1 MSTISDTQRRFIHEY
16 LADPNRNGAAAAAR
30 AGYGQSSAKQT
41 AYKLLHNAEIL
52 REMDR
57 QMKMHLAK
65 LEVDAEMVISGIVDT
80 INEAKASGSGAWQMQ
95 AQQRGYELLGKYLG
109 LFSERVESAADEKVI
124 ERLMRG
130 RKRAAGLLRGS
141 KFDISDASDDGNE
154 NQAADAED
162 SPSGDGKGEE
172 PVN

>member
-1 MSTISDTQRRFIHEY
+1 MSTINDMQRRFIHEY
-16 LADPNRNGAAAAAR
+16 LADPNRNGTQAAAR
-30 AGYGQSSAKQT
+30 AGYNRKGANRI
-41 AYKLLHNAEIL
+41 AYKLLHNPEIL
-52 REMDR
+52 QELDR

-80 INEAKASGSGAWQMQ
+80 INEAKASGTVAWQMQ

-141 KFDISDASDDGNE
+141 KYDIDDRDTDAAETAENE
-154 NQAADAED
+154 
-162 SPSGDGKGEE
+162 SSGDSEGEE
-172 PVN
+172 PIN